1 METEE
6 EGLKE
11 IYFARIAGKVKR
23 DLYNF
28 TVAVKELRDASE
40 PFTSGDTVD
49 ETGGTIPLM
58 ERLGSAIEKIDNF
71 MSIKR
76 SYG

>member
-6 EGLKE
+6 ERLKA
-11 IYFARIAGKVKR
+11 IYFSRIAGKVER
-23 DLYNF
+23 NLYNF

-58 ERLGSAIEKIDNF
+58 ERLENAIKKIDGFVQEN
-71 MSIKR
+71 
-76 SYG
+76 